1 MIERPICPLARI
13 LAGGISVSLALHGR
27 EGVVIQ
33 LALLGKL
40 DLIGDDGAVL
50 DAPLRQAKR
59 VALLAYLTVARPIGY
74 HRREKIAALFWPELP
89 ADRARAALRTTLSRL
104 RDDHSAE
111 LILGRGADELAV
123 DASRVRCDV
132 REFDMAIE
140 TTRYADAVALY
151 RGPFLD
157 GVHVEGAGDE
167 LEDWIAGERLR
178 LHGQLLRALAA
189 MGDDAER
196 RGELHLAV
204 TAARQALAASPNDE
218 GLARRVISL
227 LIASGN
233 HGGAMQ
239 MYDDF
244 VRRLRAEHGVEPASE
259 TAALVAR
266 LRATAAP
273 KQDSPVD
280 KDAASNGETSALR
293 ADTNSL
299 NITHRSSDS
308 VPGRSRFQTTSFYA
322 VTGLLLV
329 VAWIATRPKPKPV
342 PSPLVEWRQ
351 VLAIGHSVPAAFGAR
366 AVLDSTSD
374 ALLVFGG
381 VVDVERKLIAPMSTY
396 WRLRGLGSGDAAT
409 WTPLQTAEGVR
420 PAPRW
425 QSGASSDAARDR
437 VIIHGG
443 ALGFSSPCAN
453 DTWVLNHASGIGHIP
468 AWTQV
473 RTRGLSPPARAAF
486 DQVFDATRRRLIVFA
501 GNDCTSPSFHDTWV
515 LAFDDST
522 LKTGAWTLLVPDTS
536 AGLPGNRDAHVTA
549 YDTTSARLYVFG
561 GRSSTVANGELW
573 KLENASGSGGVPA
586 WRPVRCSGD
595 HPVLLHPASAL
606 DFESDSWIMFGGM
619 DASNQVLRAVWQLN
633 GLINDPG
640 NCRWQQLAFTEPSPA
655 GRVDA
660 SGALL
665 PGARGMVIFGG
676 EFRNTALS
684 DVWVLRRERR

>member
-1 MIERPICPLARI
+1 
-13 LAGGISVSLALHGR
+13 LALHR
-27 EGVVIQ
+27 QEGVVIQ

-40 DLIGDDGAVL
+40 DLIGGDGAAL

-59 VALLAYLTVARPIGY
+59 VALLAYLAVARPIGY
-74 HRREKIAALFWPELP
+74 HRRDKIAALFWPELP

-104 RDDHSAE
+104 RDDHGAE
-111 LILGRGADELAV
+111 LIFGRGADELAV
-123 DASRVRCDV
+123 DATLVRCDV
-132 REFDMAIE
+132 REFDAAIE
-140 TTRYADAVALY
+140 TARFADAVGLY

-157 GVHVEGAGDE
+157 GVHVEGAGEE

-178 LHGQLLRALAA
+178 LQGQLLRALAA
-189 MGDDAER
+189 MGDDAEK

-204 TAARQALAASPNDE
+204 AAARQALGASPNDE

-239 MYDDF
+239 MYDEF
-244 VRRLRAEHGVEPASE
+244 VRRLRAEHGVEPAAE
-259 TAALVAR
+259 TAALAAQ
-266 LRATAAP
+266 LRAPAAIEAAI
-273 KQDSPVD
+273 PVAQA
-280 KDAASNGETSALR
+280 AASDGEPSALR
-293 ADTNSL
+293 VDTNAPDV
-299 NITHRSSDS
+299 TYRSSDS
-308 VPGRSRFQTTSFYA
+308 LTGWSRLRSTALYA

-329 VAWIATRPKPKPV
+329 VGWIATRPKPQPV
-342 PSPLVEWRQ
+342 TLPSVEWRQ
-351 VLAIGHSVPAAFGAR
+351 VLAIGHTVPAAFGAR
-366 AVLDSTSD
+366 AVLDSTGD

-381 VVDVERKLIAPMSTY
+381 VVDLERKLIAPMDTY

-409 WTPLQTAEGVR
+409 WTPLQTADGAR

-425 QSGASSDAARDR
+425 QSGASSDAVHDR

-453 DTWVLNHASGIGHIP
+453 DTWILNHASGIGQIP
-468 AWTQV
+468 TWTQV
-473 RTRGLSPPARAAF
+473 RTRGPLPPARAAF
-486 DQVFDATRRRLIVFA
+486 DPVYDAARRRLIVFA
-501 GNDCTSPSFHDTWV
+501 GNDCTTPNLHDTWV

-522 LKTGAWTLLVPDTS
+522 LKTGAWTMLVPDTS
-536 AGLPGNRDAHVTA
+536 AGLPGNRDAHVAA

-573 KLENASGSGGVPA
+573 ELENASGSGGVPA

-606 DFESDSWIMFGGM
+606 DFESDSWIMFGGL
-619 DASNQVLRAVWQLN
+619 DANNQHLGAVWQLD
-633 GLINDPG
+633 GLIKSPG
-640 NCRWQQLAFTEPSPA
+640 NCRWQQLALTEPSPA

-660 SGALL
+660 SGAVLS
-665 PGARGMVIFGG
+665 GSRGMVIFGG
-676 EFRNTALS
+676 EFRNTALA
-684 DVWVLRRERR
+684 DVWVLRRLRR